1 MIVENKIETI
11 NSKARKL
18 ILVLFFILLFMLI
31 IFKILFDYFSL
42 IIFFILLFIFI
53 FIIGKLFII
62 SNFWDI
68 GFQNGIKVILLYFD
82 LEKELVDAGIYFKR
96 KLINTNDYSFLV
108 SLPSYKFSF
117 DSDFET
123 GVLKIRN
130 SIKFNE
136 KFLNLNLDS
145 ALGEFISEYQYFS
158 DDNCYLII
166 ELININCDR
175 KFYFNSVLDMK
186 KEIKKNENY
195 RYSFIIDK
203 RLSVPFSSILLNG
216 QTGAGKTYF
225 LYNIIIQLLWTNS
238 MVYIIDPKN
247 SSLAQIGKLMNRKYS
262 ATYAEDIYRV
272 IKDFR
277 NLMEIRK
284 KEISYKLKEGL
295 DLNYFDFDYDA
306 AYLIIDE
313 FATVKGFLD
322 MESSDVKKQVWADIN
337 AIVTQGRSLGF
348 FVCFCLQ
355 KTDSNILSL
364 LIRDNLPLKI
374 VMGSSDFTT
383 YLTAFGTEFDLKG
396 KQVKTGEGFYKGIG
410 MIEPRKMY
418 APELNFDIYK
428 LCKKLIDINKY
439 K

>member
-1 MIVENKIETI
+1 MIVENKIKTI
-11 NSKARKL
+11 NSKARNL
-18 ILVLFFILLFMLI
+18 ILVLFFILLAMLI
-31 IFKILFDYFSL
+31 TLKVLFNYFSL
-42 IIFFILLFIFI
+42 IIFFILLFIFV
-53 FIIGKLFII
+53 FILGKLFVI
-62 SNFWDI
+62 SNFRNV
-68 GFQNGIKVILLYFD
+68 GFKNGIQVIFLYFN

-96 KLINTNDYSFLV
+96 KLININDYSLLV

-145 ALGEFISEYQYFS
+145 ALGEFISDYKYFS

-166 ELININCDR
+166 NLININCNR
-175 KFYFNSVLDMK
+175 KFYFDSILDMK
-186 KEIKKNENY
+186 KEIQKNKNY
-195 RYSFIIDK
+195 RYSFVIDK
-203 RLSVPFSSILLNG
+203 RLNVPFSNILLNG
-216 QTGAGKTYF
+216 QTGSGKTYF
-225 LYNIIIQLLWTNS
+225 LYNIIIQLLWSNS

-247 SSLAQIGKLMNRKYS
+247 SSLAQIGKLMNGKYS
-262 ATYAEDIYRV
+262 AIYPEDIYRV

-284 KEISYKLKEGL
+284 EEISYKLKEGL
-295 DLNYFDFDYDA
+295 NLNYFDFNYEA

-322 MESSDVKKQVWADIN
+322 VESQDVKKQVWADIN

-348 FVCFCLQ
+348 FVCFSLQ

-364 LIRDNLPLKI
+364 LIRDNLQLKI
-374 VMGSSDFTT
+374 VMGSSDITT
-383 YLTAFGTEFDLKG
+383 YLTAFGMEFDLKG
-396 KQVKTGEGFYKGIG
+396 KQVKTGEGFYKGMG
-410 MIEPRKMY
+410 MTEPRKMY
-418 APELNFDIYK
+418 APELNFDIYN
-428 LCKKLIDINKY
+428 LCEKLIALNKY